1 MTTSFTL
8 SSYTSSNSGSTVLTS
23 LTSLHFAFH
32 LVVGFFVQKR
42 NKPLQGS
49 LPGSIPQKRSYS
61 QNRFC
66 TYDQNIVEALVVKHF
81 SSAIAAGTQL
91 LLLLAA
97 QCQAPMMELEN
108 EIKSLR
114 NTFQE
119 VLQNTSELE
128 ENMFV
133 LIKKDE

>member
-1 MTTSFTL
+1 M
-8 SSYTSSNSGSTVLTS
+8 
-23 LTSLHFAFH
+23 
-32 LVVGFFVQKR
+32 
-42 NKPLQGS
+42 
-49 LPGSIPQKRSYS
+49 
-61 QNRFC
+61 
-66 TYDQNIVEALVVKHF
+66 KHF

-91 LLLLAA
+91 LLLLAV

-133 LIKKDE
+133 LIKKDEYKLLKEDRKLERSNL